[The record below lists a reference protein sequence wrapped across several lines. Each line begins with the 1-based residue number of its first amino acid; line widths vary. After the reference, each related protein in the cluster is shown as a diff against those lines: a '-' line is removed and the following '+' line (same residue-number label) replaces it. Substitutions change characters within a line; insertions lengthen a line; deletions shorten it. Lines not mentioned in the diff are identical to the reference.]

1 MIEVKRILC
10 PVDFSEFSRHALH
23 HAIAVGQW
31 YESEVTV
38 LHVIANPPS
47 IDLPP
52 MPLADAERDRLM
64 AELRRFVGQTP
75 PGLPMKLVVQE
86 APDIRLEILAQAA
99 ILNAE
104 LLVIGSHGRS
114 GFERLLLGS
123 VTEKVMRKA
132 PCPVTVVPRLASDI
146 ETAAPGHAGAPRI
159 LCAVDFSKG
168 SLRALEYAIS
178 IAEEADGQ
186 LTVLHAIEVPPEFRE
201 HVLIT
206 GDFDVDAVRAAAEA
220 SCFRRLRQLIPDS
233 VRTYCGVET
242 VVREGAA
249 YRQILQLAAER
260 KIDLIVMGVQGRGAV
275 DLALFGSQ
283 TAHVVRAATC
293 PILIVR
299 HQ

>member
-23 HAIAVGQW
+23 HAIALGQW
-31 YESEVTV
+31 FESEVT
-38 LHVIANPPS
+38 A
-47 IDLPP
+47 
-52 MPLADAERDRLM
+52 
-64 AELRRFVGQTP
+64 
-75 PGLPMKLVVQE
+75 
-86 APDIRLEILAQAA
+86 
-99 ILNAE
+99 
-104 LLVIGSHGRS
+104 
-114 GFERLLLGS
+114 
-123 VTEKVMRKA
+123 
-132 PCPVTVVPRLASDI
+132 
-146 ETAAPGHAGAPRI
+146 
-159 LCAVDFSKG
+159 
-168 SLRALEYAIS
+168 
-178 IAEEADGQ
+178 
-186 LTVLHAIEVPPEFRE
+186 HAIEVPPEFRE

-220 SCFRRLRQLIPDS
+220 ACFRRLRELIPDS